1 MSRIAEEAERRL
13 RDRRREM
20 GGLLGDVE
28 CETGP
33 EGPWRA
39 HPSDRATEREPPAVL
54 YSFEESARQN
64 LRELDAALGRIASG
78 EFGKCESCGGA
89 IGTQGLRAL
98 PEVRFCIACAG
109 HPAPQGSTIEP
120 V

>member
-20 GGLLGDVE
+20 LRLIADVE
-28 CETGP
+28 CETWQDGP
-33 EGPWRA
+33 RPA

-54 YSFEESARQN
+54 HSFEETVQHN

-89 IGTQGLRAL
+89 IGTQRLRAL
-98 PEVRFCIACAG
+98 PEARYCIACAG
-109 HPAPQGSTIEP
+109 RPAPLAAQG
-120 V
+120 